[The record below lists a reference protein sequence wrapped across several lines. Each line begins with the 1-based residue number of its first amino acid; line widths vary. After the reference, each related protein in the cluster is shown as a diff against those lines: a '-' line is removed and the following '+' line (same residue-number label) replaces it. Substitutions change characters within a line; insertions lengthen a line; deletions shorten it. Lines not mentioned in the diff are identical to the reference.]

1 MTTDDAASAVVAAL
15 GAPSGVFNVVD
26 DRPLPRAEHA
36 EALAA
41 ALGTGPVDLL
51 LADLELP
58 PDFAMI
64 LRSQRVSAA
73 RFRQVTGW
81 QPRLPSAWEG
91 WRFVVDELRRRRVA

>member
-1 MTTDDAASAVVAAL
+1 
-15 GAPSGVFNVVD
+15 
-26 DRPLPRAEHA
+26 
-36 EALAA
+36 
-41 ALGTGPVDLL
+41 
-51 LADLELP
+51 
-58 PDFAMI
+58 MI